1 MTVVESL
8 DRIPQYGRCNLSR
21 AVVSRPRLVS
31 RNLNDGGLVDETVE
45 RRTLVRQRGTG
56 EMRTVGDVRIGS
68 FDTFYTVVLR

>member
-21 AVVSRPRLVS
+21 AVISRPRLVS

-45 RRTLVRQRGTG
+45 RRTLVRQGGGG
-56 EMRTVGDVRIGS
+56 EYALWEM
-68 FDTFYTVVLR
+68 FDLGALTTFYTVALR